1 MNNRTSAAVAA
12 AAVLVLLVSCG
23 SRPQAYTSYVDPF
36 IGTGGHGHTYP
47 GASMPFGM
55 VQLSPD
61 TRLEGWDGCSG
72 YHYSDS
78 VIYGFSHTALSG
90 TGIPDYSDILVMP
103 GNGEPVLENGY
114 GAPADSGYGSSFA
127 KSDEYAAPG
136 YYRVRLPDYGV
147 TAELT
152 ATTRCGF
159 HRYTFDSN
167 RRASLLF
174 DLKHRDTVLESKIA
188 VVSDTEIE
196 GFRRS
201 TAWARDQHVY
211 FVARFSR
218 PVTQTAIA
226 ADDRIVPGAISASGT
241 NIKAVFSFANDPAE
255 PLLVKVGISA
265 VSVEGARKNLD
276 SEIPGWD
283 FIAIRDSADA
293 EWNRELSRIRVRGG
307 SKVDRRKFYTALYH
321 AFLVPNMYTDVDGRY
336 RGMDMEIHEAADH
349 RQYTVFSLWDTFRAE
364 HPLFTI
370 VQQDRT
376 RDFIRTFLAQYEQG
390 GLLPIWELAAN
401 YTGCMIGYHAIPVIV
416 DAYMKG
422 LSDFDVKT
430 ALTAMQKSADQ
441 DHLGLKEYRTYGYI
455 PGDAESESV
464 SKTLEYAYD
473 DWCIAAMAAAL
484 GETET
489 YRRFIR
495 RAQFYRNVYDPVSG
509 FMRGKQNGAWHI
521 PFDPA
526 EVNFYFTEANSWQY
540 SFFVP
545 QDIAGM
551 IELMGGVEKT
561 AARLDSLFAADSRT
575 TGRRQSDITGLIGQY
590 AHGNEPSHHMAYLY
604 NAVGQPWKTQEL
616 VRRIM
621 ADLYSDRPDG
631 LAGNEDCGQMSAW
644 LVMSAMGLYQVTPG
658 VPSYALG
665 SPLFDEIEIV
675 LETGPRFSI
684 RAEKNSPGNVYIQ
697 SALLNGEAY
706 GKNYIT
712 HDDIMAGGT
721 LVLRMGAQPN
731 RDWGSGPDDRFM
743 TSIDDFPVLTSPWV
757 SEGRR
762 TFFKS
767 QRVALAAGDPEAE
780 IYYTLDGS
788 DPERHGKRYTGPFD
802 IDDTTLLKAV
812 ARKQGVPPSYPL
824 IAEFSRIPKDRSVTI
839 LSTYDS
845 QYTGG
850 GDLALID
857 FIRGGSD
864 FRNQLWQGYQG
875 QDFDAI
881 VDLGSVQSVRYLAA
895 GFLQDA
901 RSWIWLP
908 KAVHFSISEDGKE
921 YRQVSTVVNTLP
933 LDRYGVIPREFSVTI
948 EPVPARYVR
957 VRAENFGKV
966 PDWHA
971 GAGGKSWIFID
982 EITIE

>member
-1 MNNRTSAAVAA
+1 MNNRTPALFLAALAA
-12 AAVLVLLVSCG
+12 FLFSC
-23 SRPQAYTSYVDPF
+23 STQQQTYTSYVDPF

-47 GASMPFGM
+47 GASLPFGM

-72 YHYSDS
+72 YHNADS

-90 TGIPDYSDILVMP
+90 TGIPDYGDILVMP
-103 GNGEPVLENGY
+103 GNGDRVLKNGY
-114 GAPADSGYGSSFA
+114 AQPADSGYGSSFS
-127 KSDEYAAPG
+127 KSDEEAAPG
-136 YYRVRLPDYGV
+136 YYRVTLPDYGV

-152 ATTRCGF
+152 ATLRCGM
-159 HRYTFDSN
+159 HRYTFARD

-174 DLKHRDTVLESKIA
+174 DLKHRDTVLESQLT
-188 VVSDTEIE
+188 VVSEREIE

-218 PVTQTAIA
+218 PVTKTMLASG
-226 ADDRIVPGAISASGT
+226 DRFLPGVSSASGT
-241 NIKAVFSFANDPAE
+241 NIKAIFTFSNDSGE

-265 VSVEGARKNLD
+265 VSIDGARKNLD
-276 SEIPGWD
+276 AEIPGWD
-283 FIAIRDSADA
+283 FEAVRDSADS

-307 SKVDRRKFYTALYH
+307 SASDKRKFYTALYH

-336 RGMDMEIHEAADH
+336 RGMDMKIHADADH
-349 RQYTVFSLWDTFRAE
+349 DQYTVFSLWDTFRAE
-364 HPLFTI
+364 HPLFTL
-370 VQQDRT
+370 VQQKRT

-390 GLLPIWELAAN
+390 GLIPIWELAAN

-416 DAYMKG
+416 DAYVKG
-422 LSDFDVKT
+422 LRDFDV
-430 ALTAMQKSADQ
+430 AEAFTAMKKSADQ
-441 DHLGLKEYRTYGYI
+441 DHLGLKQYREYGYI
-455 PGDAESESV
+455 PGNTESESV

-473 DWCIAAMAAAL
+473 DWCIATMAAEL
-484 GETET
+484 GRKAD

-495 RAQFYRNVYDPVSG
+495 RAQFYRNLYDPVSG
-509 FMRGKQNGAWHI
+509 FMRGKQNGTWHT
-521 PFDPA
+521 PFDPT
-526 EVNFYFTEANSWQY
+526 EVNFYYTEANSWQY

-545 QDIAGM
+545 QDIDGL
-551 IELMGGVEKT
+551 IELMGGTEKT

-604 NAVGQPWKTQEL
+604 NAVGQPWKTQKL

-621 ADLYSDRPDG
+621 NDLYSDRPDG

-658 VPSYALG
+658 IPAYALG
-665 SPLFDEIEIV
+665 SPLFKEIELV
-675 LETGPRFSI
+675 LENGSVFTI
-684 RAEKNSPGNVYIQ
+684 NAEKNSRDNVYIQ
-697 SALLNGEAY
+697 SALLNGTPY
-706 GKNYIT
+706 GKNYIS
-712 HDDIMAGGT
+712 HADIMAGGT
-721 LVLRMGAQPN
+721 LTLHMGSRPN
-731 RDWGSGPDDRFM
+731 REWGSAPEARFM

-757 SEGRR
+757 REGRR
-762 TFFKS
+762 TFFMS
-767 QRVALAAGDPEAE
+767 QRIVLATSEADAE
-780 IYYTLDGS
+780 MYYTLDGS
-788 DPERHGKRYTGPFD
+788 DPTVTGKRYTGPLEIHD
-802 IDDTTLLKAV
+802 STLLKAV
-812 ARKQGVPPSYPL
+812 TRKKGAAPSYL
-824 IAEFSRIPKDRSVTI
+824 MTAEFNKIPEHRSVKI
-839 LSTYDS
+839 LSTYDN

-857 FIRGGSD
+857 FIRGGTD

-881 VDLGSVQSVRYLAA
+881 VDLGSVQSIHYLAA
-895 GFLQDA
+895 GFLQDV

-908 KAVHFSISEDGKE
+908 KAVHFSISENGRD
-921 YRQVSTVVNTLP
+921 YRHVATVDNTVP
-933 LDRYGVIPREFSVTI
+933 LDQYGVIPKEFSATI
-948 EPVPARYVR
+948 TPVMTRYIR
-957 VRAENFGKV
+957 VQADNFGEV
-966 PDWHA
+966 PKWHA